1 MDENPPAITCTP
13 INDTPVFSKMKR
25 RLTDKKKIKVS
36 LIKYS
41 GLF

>member
-1 MDENPPAITCTP
+1 MDENTFAITCTP
-13 INDTPVFSKMKR
+13 INVTSGFNKMNKR
-25 RLTDKKKIKVS
+25 LANEEKVS